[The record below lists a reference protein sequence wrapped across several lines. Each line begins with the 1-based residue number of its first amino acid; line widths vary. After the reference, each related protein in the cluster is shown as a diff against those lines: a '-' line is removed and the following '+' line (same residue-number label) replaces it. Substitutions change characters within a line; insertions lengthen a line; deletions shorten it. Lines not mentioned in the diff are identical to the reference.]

1 MAPNTATQKVSSKQN
16 DLKQQGPARPAGAD
30 ELKAGQ
36 ISTEACHVIAQKH
49 GWTLAT
55 YKNED
60 GSSGAVMTNGE
71 AAIHFDANNRIIIA
85 TGDPSQGGCGGQVV
99 INSSDRLETSKT
111 QTIHITGNANEER
124 VKGKDGTEEIK
135 KRPAYSLMVEGDI
148 AIEGRGEVSIG
159 GDNVTIVSKNV
170 LTLKGTE
177 INLEAGDG
185 GGKVNIYA
193 GDISKNIAFEKTVNT
208 GGSHSEVTG
217 EFTVNQKSNPGSVT
231 AINTLGGVNM
241 IVNGDYNI
249 STLGQYQVNSIGNI
263 LFSSTKGG
271 FATISSGKY
280 FSWIGGV
287 KEENILGKSVSTT
300 STKPLTTYTL
310 KLGPNQ
316 TGLQLNSTGSIKMQ
330 AIGADA
336 TITAPLGIN
345 LYAGKKFTAVAA
357 AIFLN

>member
-1 MAPNTATQKVSSKQN
+1 MAPRTATQKPSASQKK
-16 DLKQQGPARPAGAD
+16 LEEKGPARPAGAD
-30 ELKAGQ
+30 ELQPGQ
-36 ISTEACHVIAQKH
+36 ISTEACHVIAHKH

-60 GSSGAVMTNGE
+60 GSTGAVMTNGE

-99 INSSDRLETSKT
+99 INASERLETSKT
-111 QTIHITGNANEER
+111 QTIHITGTPNEER
-124 VKGKDGTEEIK
+124 VKGKEGDEEIK

-148 AIEGRGEVSIG
+148 AIEGMGEVTVG
-159 GDNVTIVSKNV
+159 GSNVTIVSKNV

-185 GGKVNIYA
+185 GGKVNIHA
-193 GDISKNIAFEKTVNT
+193 ADISKNVAFEKNVTT

-217 EFTVNQKSNPGSVT
+217 EFTVNQIMNPGAVT
-231 AINTLGGVNM
+231 AINTIGGINM
-241 IVNGDYNI
+241 LVKGDYNI
-249 STLGQYQVNSIGNI
+249 STLGQYQLNALGNI
-263 LFSSTKGG
+263 LMSSTKGG
-271 FATISSGKY
+271 FATVVPGKY
-280 FSWIGGV
+280 YSWTGGI
-287 KEENILGKSVSTT
+287 KEESIMGKSISAT
-300 STKPLTTYTL
+300 STKPLTTYSL
-310 KLGPNQ
+310 KLGPNK
-316 TGLQLNSTGSIKMQ
+316 TGLDLRSTGSINMQ

>member
-1 MAPNTATQKVSSKQN
+1 MAPNTATQKVSSKQKA
-16 DLKQQGPARPAGAD
+16 LKEKGPARPAGAD

-55 YKNED
+55 YKNAD

-111 QTIHITGNANEER
+111 QTIHITGNADEER
-124 VKGKDGTEEIK
+124 VKGKDGKEEIK

-177 INLEAGDG
+177 INLEAGNG
-185 GGKVNIYA
+185 GGKVNIHA
-193 GDISKNIAFEKTVNT
+193 ADISKNIAFEKTVNT
-208 GGSHSEVTG
+208 GGSHSEVKG
-217 EFTVNQKSNPGSVT
+217 EFTVNQKSNPGAVA
-231 AINTLGGVNM
+231 AINTVGGVNM
-241 IVNGDYNI
+241 LVRGDYNI
-249 STLGQYQVNSIGNI
+249 STLGQYQVSAIGNI
-263 LFSSTKGG
+263 LHSSTKGG
-271 FATISSGKY
+271 YAIKIPGKY
-280 FSWIGGV
+280 SSQIGGV
-287 KEENILGKSVSTT
+287 KEEKILGKSISASESAPT
-300 STKPLTTYTL
+300 TTYKL
-310 KLGPNQ
+310 DLGPNT
-316 TGLQLNSTGSIKMQ
+316 TGLQINSTGAIKMQ